1 MRGLKCEIQQDTTFD
16 DVVLF
21 GLQYVNLDNIH
32 YIYIGYST
40 MRGIMINVE
49 LNLNYDHMMDRRCR
63 VIEFPI
69 FIIIQKT

>member
-21 GLQYVNLDNIH
+21 GLQYVNLDNINYM
-32 YIYIGYST
+32 YIYIYI
-40 MRGIMINVE
+40 MRGIIINAE
-49 LNLNYDHMMDRRCR
+49 LDLNYDHMMDRRCR

-69 FIIIQKT
+69 FIIIL